1 MSHSVNVC
9 PASMRTLGEI
19 FHPWP
24 SSRAQF
30 FPVPSVA
37 IPPRPFSPVKFSGL
51 IERDLAL
58 LSRESESRSVKRD
71 IGRSPKTRNGFA
83 ADCAH
88 ASRATHALQ
97 SLQQPNARPWKVILQ
112 DASHSSTYHS
122 TRR

>member
-37 IPPRPFSPVKFSGL
+37 IPPRPLSPVKFSGL

-58 LSRESESRSVKRD
+58 LSRESESRLVKRD
-71 IGRSPKTRNGFA
+71 IRRVLPERRGTSPKRHRA
-83 ADCAH
+83 AL
-88 ASRATHALQ
+88 ALQ
-97 SLQQPNARPWKVILQ
+97 TLQKPTPQAAK
-112 DASHSSTYHS
+112 
-122 TRR
+122 

>member
-1 MSHSVNVC
+1 MSQRVNVC

-51 IERDLAL
+51 IEGDLAL
-58 LSRESESRSVKRD
+58 LSRESESRPVKTD
-71 IGRSPKTRNGFA
+71 IGRAPKTRNCFA
-83 ADCAH
+83 ADRAH
-88 ASRATHALQ
+88 APRARHRLQ
-97 SLQQPNARPWKVILQ
+97 SLQQ
-112 DASHSSTYHS
+112 
-122 TRR
+122 